1 MDEVA
6 PEDAAPTEAPPSQL
20 FPLGLRILVVDDD
33 PVCLSAVEKMLR
45 RCGYAG
51 ARARPHPFCHS
62 PPLKLRDGTENRHYF
77 YGDFSDSLRHR
88 ARSDDGKQRRRCA
101 CDYSEQCGMFWC
113 AIAPLAGT
121 RDIMP
126 IHRGSLRQTHSP
138 ADLVL
143 SDVSMPDIDGLR
155 LMELIGLEMGLPVI
169 SASREAPISGTQG
182 WVAD

>member
-77 YGDFSDSLRHR
+77 YGDYSDSLRHR

-126 IHRGSLRQTHSP
+126 IHRGSLRQTQFP
-138 ADLVL
+138 RR
-143 SDVSMPDIDGLR
+143 P
-155 LMELIGLEMGLPVI
+155 
-169 SASREAPISGTQG
+169 GTQRRVHARHRWPAAHG
-182 WVAD
+182 THRPGDGRARHQCVPRGPHIRDPGLGG